1 MKYKNYTFP
10 HEPERLEIRVR
21 NRLGLAHC
29 PGYGPA
35 IQELGVGERVI
46 MGEGAFFGA
55 KAGEQYRRLEEI
67 FFQQTPGLLVL
78 PGHTAVQA
86 HFSRLGWLGEGD
98 GGIIRYSFE
107 FIERPSAYWEGKDR
121 RYP

>member
-1 MKYKNYTFP
+1 MRYKDFTFP

-46 MGEGAFFGA
+46 IGEGAFFGA

-67 FFQQTPGLLVL
+67 FL
-78 PGHTAVQA
+78 
-86 HFSRLGWLGEGD
+86 
-98 GGIIRYSFE
+98 
-107 FIERPSAYWEGKDR
+107 DR
-121 RYP
+121 KSVV